1 MTKKY
6 FEKACGKI
14 SASIARYGLTRTPV
28 KEDGFVNYKS
38 CIVIS
43 RMITMD
49 WIAFIAFIA
58 GIILVIIG
66 IALLFNLPAIMHF
79 FEKIVGLLCVLLG
92 VVSIV
97 FGWKLFKSV

>member
-1 MTKKY
+1 MKKRAGR
-6 FEKACGKI
+6 FLHLSLI
-14 SASIARYGLTRTPV
+14 YGLTRTPV

>member
-14 SASIARYGLTRTPV
+14 SASIAIYGLTRTPV

-66 IALLFNLPAIMHF
+66 IALLFNLPTTIIMSPTMIIIARQPAATAATLRHILYTF
-79 FEKIVGLLCVLLG
+79 R
-92 VVSIV
+92 
-97 FGWKLFKSV
+97 